1 LIIQQQLSLFTVS
14 IDPYQARI
22 DAALFSSLHSFCD
35 AGKRWRNSEIKG
47 LTDPELKKV
56 IAIEFGIFGGGSHPE
71 THCHQGGADP
81 KFWLSSITPH
91 GRPTLRG
98 QPLLDRVRGL
108 LMIPYPLT

>member
-1 LIIQQQLSLFTVS
+1 MQQQLSLFTVP

-47 LTDPELKKV
+47 LTDPELKKE
-56 IAIEFGIFGGGSHPE
+56 IAIEFGIFGGGSYPE

-81 KFWLSSITPH
+81 KFWLSSISPY